1 MDRPSI
7 RQTINKETL
16 TLNDKLEHKRLNKT
30 STEHSIQKAKNT
42 RASAED
48 IRYAYSIPG
57 SGRSPVRGHGNPLQ
71 YSCLENPTDRGA

>member
-30 STEHSIQKAKNT
+30 STEHSIQKAIEHT
-42 RASAED
+42 IFS
-48 IRYAYSIPG
+48 
-57 SGRSPVRGHGNPLQ
+57 VHM
-71 YSCLENPTDRGA
+71 ENSLG